1 MCSICGLDCCKECSR
16 REECGGCQKVDGH
29 PFGGTCIAAE
39 CIKRGGQEE
48 FLKLKDT
55 LISEFHALGIEGLE
69 VKELHLLNGFFV
81 NLEYPLAN
89 GQSVKLLEDK
99 KIYLGNQI
107 ERPGSDRCYGI
118 VADKS
123 YLLVCEYGCN
133 GTDPEIIIHKSAI
146 LCDAFGMNSGK

>member
-118 VADKS
+118 VADES
-123 YLLVCEYGCN
+123 YLLVCECGCN
-133 GTDPEIIIHKSAI
+133 GTDPEIIIYKSAI

>member
-16 REECGGCQKVDGH
+16 REECGGCQ
-29 PFGGTCIAAE
+29 
-39 CIKRGGQEE
+39 
-48 FLKLKDT
+48 
-55 LISEFHALGIEGLE
+55 EGLE

-107 ERPGSDRCYGI
+107 ERPGSARCYGI
-118 VADKS
+118 VADES

-133 GTDPEIIIHKSAI
+133 GTDPEIIIYKKR
-146 LCDAFGMNSGK
+146 NTV

>member
-89 GQSVKLLEDK
+89 GQSVKLLEDRK
-99 KIYLGNQI
+99 SIWEIRSKGLVRTAAMELSRMNLICLYANTAAMVQI
-107 ERPGSDRCYGI
+107 LKLSYI
-118 VADKS
+118 KS
-123 YLLVCEYGCN
+123 
-133 GTDPEIIIHKSAI
+133 TI

>member
-39 CIKRGGQEE
+39 CIKRGGQAE

-81 NLEYPLAN
+81 NLEYPL
-89 GQSVKLLEDK
+89 SL
-99 KIYLGNQI
+99 
-107 ERPGSDRCYGI
+107 
-118 VADKS
+118 
-123 YLLVCEYGCN
+123 
-133 GTDPEIIIHKSAI
+133 IHI
-146 LCDAFGMNSGK
+146 

>member
-81 NLEYPLAN
+81 NLEYSLAN

-118 VADKS
+118 VADES

-133 GTDPEIIIHKSAI
+133 GTDPEIIIYKKR
-146 LCDAFGMNSGK
+146 NTV